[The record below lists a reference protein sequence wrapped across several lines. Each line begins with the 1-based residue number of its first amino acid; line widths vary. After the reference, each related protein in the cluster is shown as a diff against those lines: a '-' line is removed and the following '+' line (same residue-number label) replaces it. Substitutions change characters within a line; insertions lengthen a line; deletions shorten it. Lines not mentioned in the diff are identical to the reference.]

1 MPRLGKQAAATL
13 KEIRQN
19 KRSCLATI
27 PLALLW
33 PCKFCHFGSEV
44 FFTV

>member
-1 MPRLGKQAAATL
+1 MPHFGKQAAATL

-27 PLALLW
+27 LWLCSDFASSAILVLKSFLL
-33 PCKFCHFGSEV
+33 
-44 FFTV
+44 